1 MICITCYFVKKWTK
15 PVFSCIIKV
24 VWSESFE
31 HSEHKFEVSYLTDYS
46 YKLKRDKVEKGKSIL
61 NLTEKVLQ
69 LKQQISQ
76 VIIGK
81 NDIVEMVFIA
91 LLNDGHVLL
100 ESVPGTG
107 KTQLAKSFA
116 KTIDGSFKR
125 IQFTPDLLPSDV
137 TGIQFFHP
145 KEQDFQLR
153 IGPVMTNILLAD
165 EINRATPRTQASLLE
180 VMEERQV
187 TIDGETIALPKPF
200 MVIATQNPI
209 ESQQGTFPLPEAQ
222 MDRFFMQI
230 PLGYPTI
237 EEEKKIMQTYRNG
250 TPYNNLNTVFTLDE
264 ITKLKEDVKQVS
276 ISEDVEDYI
285 LELVHLT
292 RNHDEIEMGVSPRGT
307 LALMRGAQGRAF
319 LQNRLFVTPQDVK
332 DIAVYMLAHRLV
344 LTLDASLKRTNSQ
357 VLETI
362 LKSVEVPAETG
373 ALK

>member
-1 MICITCYFVKKWTK
+1 MNV
-15 PVFSCIIKV
+15 
-24 VWSESFE
+24 
-31 HSEHKFEVSYLTDYS
+31 L
-46 YKLKRDKVEKGKSIL
+46 
-61 NLTEKVLQ
+61 EKVTQ
-69 LKQQISQ
+69 LKQEISQ

-81 NDIVEMVFIA
+81 DDIVELVFIA

-116 KTIDGSFKR
+116 KTINGSFKR

-187 TIDGETIALPKPF
+187 TIDGETIPLPSPF
-200 MVIATQNPI
+200 IVIATQNPV
-209 ESQQGTFPLPEAQ
+209 ESQQGTFELPEAQ

-230 PLGYPTI
+230 PLTYPTR
-237 EEEKKIMQTYRNG
+237 EEEKKIMQAYRFSVPFNR
-250 TPYNNLNTVFTLDE
+250 LETVLTLEE
-264 ITKLKEDVKQVS
+264 ISKMKEEVKQVT

-285 LELVHLT
+285 LNIVHLS
-292 RNHDEIEMGVSPRGT
+292 REFDDIEMGISPRGT
-307 LALMRGAQGRAF
+307 LALMRGAQGKAY
-319 LQNRLFVTPQDVK
+319 LQNRHFVTPQDVK

-344 LTLDASLKRTNSQ
+344 LTMDASLKKSNSQ
-357 VLETI
+357 VLLSL
-362 LKSVEVPAETG
+362 LKKVEVPAEVG
-373 ALK
+373 AMK